1 VYEGRPLHSTHKN
14 SLIYVIGK
22 DILSG
27 GSVAIKIHN
36 TQKSRYFM
44 TNEVKHSQYLTGL
57 GKSRSNLNSSDLY
70 CLFSLS
76 LSLSVSLS
84 VSLFVSL
91 FSLHSTLYLY
101 LLCLYCHLLPLL
113 VSTSLSLLTIGRGCP
128 NGLMVW
134 ETRWFEGLCHA
145 PPRRESRITFDEAK
159 WKFVSHRS
167 ESDCHHNPFYCQTSS
182 L

>member
-1 VYEGRPLHSTHKN
+1 VYEGRPLHHTHKTFPM
-14 SLIYVIGK
+14 YVIGK

-57 GKSRSNLNSSDLY
+57 GKSSSNLNSSDLY
-70 CLFSLS
+70 CLLSLS
-76 LSLSVSLS
+76 LSLSLHLS
-84 VSLFVSL
+84 PS
-91 FSLHSTLYLY
+91 
-101 LLCLYCHLLPLL
+101 LCLSCHLLPLL
-113 VSTSLSLLTIGRGCP
+113 VSASLSLLTIDRGCP
-128 NGLMVW
+128 NDLMVW
-134 ETRWFEGLCHA
+134 ETRWFESLCHA